1 MNRQWPTSV
10 HLRFVNYCTMAR
22 MSPTSCPSVLNSPRL
37 TAKIRS
43 INSLIPYKQTAYF
56 LCPYSHV
63 QTMKKILLLF
73 SFYLTALLQIQ
84 AKSPD
89 LDLKT
94 SLQQLQQAYLWIEHF
109 YVDTVNNEKLSADA
123 IRGMLKELDPHSSFL
138 TPDEVKKMNEPL
150 QGNFEGIGVRY
161 QMNEDTLFIINVI
174 IGGPSERV
182 GLQAG
187 DRIVKVNDTLI
198 AGVKMTTDDIQ
209 KRLRGPKGSVVKV
222 EVKRETETE
231 LIPFS
236 ITRDK
241 IPVYSIDAS
250 FMVTPE
256 VGYIKISRFAQT
268 TYDEMMKA
276 ANELKQQGMKHLIVD
291 LQGNGGGYLGSAV
304 DMADEFLPANKLV
317 VYTEGRIDRKQEYRT
332 KRNGTLA
339 DGRLV
344 VLIDEQSASASEI
357 FSGAMQDLD
366 RGVIV
371 GRRSFG
377 KGLVQRPVPLPGDAM
392 MRLTVAHYYTPAGR
406 CIQKP
411 YTKGD
416 KANYDKDLYNRFKNG
431 EFLTADSIHFADS
444 LKFYTENGRV
454 VYGGGGIM
462 PDLFVPLDTTRMTKT
477 HRNIIAKGTF
487 NKFVLNYFDKN
498 QKQLKNSYPV
508 LNDFASDFEVSDEML
523 EQLRQNALADSIRI
537 DSTEFEQSRP
547 VMKMQIKAGIASDLF
562 ENGAYYQIINRLNDI
577 YNRGIEVITDPKLYN
592 EILHAQNRRSST
604 K

>member
-1 MNRQWPTSV
+1 M
-10 HLRFVNYCTMAR
+10 
-22 MSPTSCPSVLNSPRL
+22 
-37 TAKIRS
+37 
-43 INSLIPYKQTAYF
+43 
-56 LCPYSHV
+56 
-63 QTMKKILLLF
+63 QTMKKFLLLL
-73 SFYLTALLQIQ
+73 SLYLTALFPTQ
-84 AKSPD
+84 AESPA
-89 LDLKT
+89 LNMKT

-109 YVDTVNNEKLSADA
+109 YVDTVNAEKLSADA

-138 TPDEVKKMNEPL
+138 TPEEVRKMNEPL

-161 QMNEDTLFIINVI
+161 QMNEDTLFVINVI

-182 GLQAG
+182 GLLAG

-198 AGVKMTTDDIQ
+198 AGVKMTTDEIQ

-222 EVKRETETE
+222 EVKRNGEQE
-231 LIPFS
+231 LIPFT

-241 IPVYSIDAS
+241 IPVYSVDAS

-256 VGYIKISRFAQT
+256 VGYIKISKFAQT
-268 TYDEMMKA
+268 THDEMMTAAKA
-276 ANELKQQGMKHLIVD
+276 LRQQGMKHLIID

-304 DMADEFLPANKLV
+304 NMAEEFLPANKLI
-317 VYTEGRIDRKQEYRT
+317 VYTEGRVDKKLEYRT
-332 KRNGTLA
+332 KHDGTLV

-357 FSGAMQDLD
+357 FSGAIQDLD

-377 KGLVQRPVPLPGDAM
+377 KGLVQRPVPLPGNAM
-392 MRLTVAHYYTPAGR
+392 IRLTVAHYYTPAGR

-444 LKFYTENGRV
+444 LKFYTENGRL

-462 PDLFVPLDTTRMTKT
+462 PDVFVPIDTTRMTKT
-477 HRNIIAKGTF
+477 HRDIIARGTY
-487 NKFVLNYFDKN
+487 NKFILNYFEKN
-498 QKQLKNSYPV
+498 QKELKNTYP
-508 LNDFASDFEVSDEML
+508 LLSDFASRFEVSTEML
-523 EQLRQNALADSIRI
+523 EQLRQNAVADSIRI
-537 DSTEFEQSRP
+537 DSTEFERSLP

-562 ENGAYYQIINRLNDI
+562 ENGAYYQIINRLNDT
-577 YNRGIEVITDPKLYN
+577 YNRGIEIITDSKLYD
-592 EILHAQNRRSST
+592 EILHSPTGRASS
-604 K
+604 KQ

>member
-1 MNRQWPTSV
+1 
-10 HLRFVNYCTMAR
+10 
-22 MSPTSCPSVLNSPRL
+22 
-37 TAKIRS
+37 
-43 INSLIPYKQTAYF
+43 
-56 LCPYSHV
+56 
-63 QTMKKILLLF
+63 MKKILLLLTL
-73 SFYLTALLQIQ
+73 YLAAHFQVQ

-94 SLQQLQQAYLWIEHF
+94 SLQQLQQAYLRIEHF
-109 YVDTVNNEKLSADA
+109 YVDSVNNEKLSADA

-161 QMNEDTLFIINVI
+161 QMNEDTLFVINVI

-182 GLQAG
+182 GLLAG

-198 AGVKMTTDDIQ
+198 AGVRMTTEDIQ
-209 KRLRGPKGSVVKV
+209 KRLRGPKGSIVKV
-222 EVKRETETE
+222 DVKRDGEAE

-241 IPVYSIDAS
+241 IPVYSVDAS
-250 FMVTPE
+250 FMVSPE
-256 VGYIKISRFAQT
+256 IGYIKISRFAQT

-276 ANELKQQGMKHLIVD
+276 VPELQRQGMKHLIVD

-304 DMADEFLPANKLV
+304 DMANEFLPTGKLV
-317 VYTEGRIDRKQEYRT
+317 VYTEGRIDKKQEYRT
-332 KRNGTLA
+332 KRNGTLV

-344 VLIDEQSASASEI
+344 VLVDEQSASASEI

-462 PDLFVPLDTTRMTKT
+462 PDIFVPLDTTRMTKT
-477 HRNIIAKGTF
+477 HRNIIAKGTY
-487 NKFVLNYFDKN
+487 NKFILNYFEKN
-498 QKQLKNSYPV
+498 QKKLKKTYPT
-508 LNDFASDFEVSDEML
+508 LNDFASDFEVSAEML
-523 EQLRQNALADSIRI
+523 EQLRQNAVADSVLI
-537 DSTEFEQSRP
+537 DSMEFVQSQP
-547 VMKMQIKAGIASDLF
+547 IMKMQIKAGIASDLF
-562 ENGAYYQIINRLNDI
+562 ENGAYYQVINRLNDT
-577 YNRGIEVITDPKLYN
+577 YNRGIEIITDPKLYN
-592 EILHAQNRRSST
+592 EILHSETTRPAR